1 MHCKFSYKLLLKKI
15 RRKRKKI
22 KKREKRKLE
31 KRKKPILKNGKKRKM
46 KNDEWNLKRKQSKA
60 KSMKVELQLLKEPE
74 RESKH
79 LEG

>member
-1 MHCKFSYKLLLKKI
+1 
-15 RRKRKKI
+15 
-22 KKREKRKLE
+22 
-31 KRKKPILKNGKKRKM
+31 M

-60 KSMKVELQLLKEPE
+60 KSMKVELQLLKELE